1 MSFSPVQLVAVGV
14 GALFLWRIFR
24 RFLVKDPLAVIPGPP
39 SSSLLLGDITK
50 FFDSNAW
57 GLRDE
62 LSKRYGRFYTLKGL
76 LQETHLV
83 VSDPKALYH
92 ILIKDQDIFE
102 ESSDSIRVNSA
113 VFGQGLLSTLG
124 EQHRKQRKILNP
136 VFSAAHM
143 REITPIFHGVVDRL
157 DKSMT
162 ELVTQGVDEASEDQR
177 QHPYTANRDVQIDL
191 LSWMTRTAL
200 ELVAQSGFGY
210 SFDTLKTEAREHPFA
225 ASLRDFMATVND
237 PLVLFARL
245 SIFPYVFKLGTPRI
259 QRAVVNALPWKR
271 LHYLRDMVDVMHE
284 TSIDIFEKA
293 KQRLDEE
300 KGDSEGRAKSKD
312 IMSALIKANR
322 NASVEDRLTDEEL
335 TAQVSTLTFAAM
347 DTTSNAMSRIL
358 HLLSQHPEVQQKL
371 REEVTEAYANFGGD
385 LDYDALNSL
394 AILDAICRETLRLHA
409 SAPYLSRQATKD
421 AVLPV
426 GAPITT
432 IDGREVNEV
441 LVPKDTQVFI
451 SVHACNRDP
460 GIWGPDAA
468 EWKPE
473 RWMSPL
479 PASVT
484 EARVPGVYSHLMTFL
499 GGGRAC
505 IGFKFSQLEMSMCQ
519 VVISRLIMKYRFEPS
534 GKSIKW
540 LYNGIVQPTVEE
552 DKRTGPGGDPELSL
566 CRDACAPE
574 RAVIISLSSRRFLT
588 NRF

>member
-1 MSFSPVQLVAVGV
+1 MPFSAVQLVAVGV

-143 REITPIFHGVVDRL
+143 REISTLPPPSKTRIEFNPVRAAPIFHGVVDRL
-157 DKSMT
+157 EKSMT
-162 ELVTQGVDEASEDQR
+162 ELVTQGTDEASDAQR
-177 QHPYTANRDVQIDL
+177 KHISTQLT
-191 LSWMTRTAL
+191 
-200 ELVAQSGFGY
+200 AQSGFGY
-210 SFDTLKTEAREHPFA
+210 SFDTLKTDAREHPFA

-245 SIFPYVFKLGTPRI
+245 SIFPYVSKLGTPRI

-284 TSIDIFEKA
+284 TSVDIFEKA
-293 KQRLDEE
+293 KKRLDEN
-300 KGDSEGRAKSKD
+300 KGDSEGGSKSKD

-371 REEVTEAYANFGGD
+371 REEVTEAYANYGGD

-394 AILDAICRETLRLHA
+394 AFLDAICRETLRLHA

-421 AVLPV
+421 AVVPV

-432 IDGREVNEV
+432 TDGREVNEV
-441 LVPKDTQVFI
+441 LVPKDTQIFI

-505 IGFKFSQLEMSMCQ
+505 IGFKFSQLEMK

-566 CRDACAPE
+566 PLK
-574 RAVIISLSSRRFLT
+574 VSLVKA
-588 NRF
+588 